1 MTLQKQATI
10 ISSCTAF
17 LLICVKFFVGIF
29 SGSVA
34 ILASAID
41 SALDLFA
48 SLFNLF
54 ALIKSEKPA
63 DFAYNYGRGKIESI
77 ASVVEGS
84 VIVASGVFILYESF
98 KKLWLK
104 GEIIYINASL
114 FVMIFSFLITLALV
128 FYLSFIAKK
137 TNNLVIKAD
146 ALHYKTDLLSTGA
159 ILLSILI
166 ISFSD
171 LHFIDGILG
180 ICIGIYIIFSAF
192 ALLKNG
198 IFILMD
204 RALDK
209 KIIENINNLL
219 SSKKEIQGF
228 HSLKT
233 RQSGEIYFLE
243 VHLVFKEGISLLK
256 AHEISNNI
264 TKDIKKIQGNWEI
277 ITHLDPY
284 DDTKGKL

>member
-10 ISSCTAF
+10 VSSCTAF

-77 ASVVEGS
+77 ASVIEGS
-84 VIVASGVFILYESF
+84 AIVASGVFILYESF
-98 KKLWLK
+98 KKLWLR
-104 GEIIYINASL
+104 GEITYIKASL
-114 FVMIFSFLITLALV
+114 FVMIFSFLITLILV
-128 FYLSFIAKK
+128 FYLNFIAKK
-137 TNNLVIKAD
+137 TDNLVIKAD
-146 ALHYKTDLLSTGA
+146 TLHYKTDLLSTGV

-166 ISFSD
+166 ISLSNW
-171 LHFIDGILG
+171 HFIDGILG
-180 ICIGIYIIFSAF
+180 ILIGLYVIYSAIS
-192 ALLKNG
+192 LLKKG
-198 IFILMD
+198 IEILMD
-204 RALDK
+204 KALDEEIVK
-209 KIIENINNLL
+209 KAIEVIKSDSRII
-219 SSKKEIQGF
+219 GF

-233 RQSGEIYFLE
+233 RQSGEIYFIEL
-243 VHLVFKEGISLLK
+243 HLVFTQDISLLK
-256 AHEISNNI
+256 AHKISNGITEQIKNI
-264 TKDIKKIQGNWEI
+264 KGNWEI

-284 DDTKGKL
+284 DDSKVLL